1 MSAILQR
8 HDFRANTMP
17 VPPAWQAAAPRLMAA
32 SRSEFLTLGEHA
44 AVVWLV
50 VRGQAQVAAQ
60 EGRFKLDAGDWV
72 AFDRESDPGL
82 QVLRS
87 GLVLGVS
94 MPASMVAAL
103 GVSAH
108 NSVLTLGR
116 GRLTHRERREALAL
130 WRRHGAFAASG
141 EPRERHIREC
151 NAVFAFLAAVQ
162 RGALAG
168 VAHCPGHSL
177 RRKRQVFMR
186 MQRAWLRLQGN
197 PDRVLRIQD
206 LARGSNFSLWYFTK
220 VFSAVYG
227 IGPQQFG
234 VQVRLDQACDLL
246 GDPALSINEVASA
259 CGFENACSFA
269 RAFRGHYQLTATGYR
284 QQLHAAAMPPLAAAV
299 A

>member
-8 HDFRANTMP
+8 HDFRTSTMH
-17 VPPAWQAAAPRLMAA
+17 VPAAWQASSPRLMAA

-50 VRGQAQVAAQ
+50 VRGQAQVVAQ
-60 EGRFKLDAGDWV
+60 EGRFQLEAGDWI
-72 AFDRESDPGL
+72 ALDRDSDPNL

-116 GRLTHRERREALAL
+116 GRLSHRERWEALAL
-130 WRRHGAFAASG
+130 WRRNGAFGPEG
-141 EPRERHIREC
+141 ESRERHIREC
-151 NAVFAFLAAVQ
+151 SAVFAFLAAVQ

-168 VAHCPGHSL
+168 VALCPGHSL

-197 PDRVLRIQD
+197 PDRVLRIKD

-234 VQVRLDQACDLL
+234 VQVRLEQARDLL
-246 GDPALSINEVASA
+246 GEPALSINEVAAA

-269 RAFRGHYQLTATGYR
+269 RAFRGHYQITATGYR
-284 QQLHAAAMPPLAAAV
+284 QQLHARPLSRLAAAV

>member
-17 VPPAWQAAAPRLMAA
+17 VPPVWQAAAPRLMAA
-32 SRSEFLTLGEHA
+32 SRSGFLTLGEHA

-50 VRGQAQVAAQ
+50 VRGQARVAAQ
-60 EGRFKLDAGDWV
+60 EGRFQLEAGDWV

-116 GRLTHRERREALAL
+116 GRLTHRECWEALAL
-130 WRRHGAFAASG
+130 WRRHGAFATGG

-234 VQVRLDQACDLL
+234 VQVRLEQACDLL

-284 QQLHAAAMPPLAAAV
+284 QQLHATAMPPLAAAV

>member
-1 MSAILQR
+1 MSAVLHR
-8 HDFRANTMP
+8 NDFRTKAVVT
-17 VPPAWQAAAPRLMAA
+17 AGWQATSPRLTAA
-32 SRSEFLTLGEHA
+32 TRSEFLTLGEHA

-50 VRGQAQVAAQ
+50 VRGQAQVVAQ
-60 EGRFKLDAGDWV
+60 EGRFHLEPGDWI
-72 AFDRESDPGL
+72 ALDRDSDPSL

-87 GLVLGVS
+87 GLVLGMS
-94 MPASMVAAL
+94 IPAAMVATL

-108 NSVLTLGR
+108 NAILPLGR
-116 GRLTHRERREALAL
+116 GRLSHRERWEALAL
-130 WRRHGAFAASG
+130 WRRHGAFGPGG

-151 NAVFAFLAAVQ
+151 SAVFAFLTAIQCAAM
-162 RGALAG
+162 AG
-168 VAHCPGHSL
+168 VASCPGHSL

>member
-1 MSAILQR
+1 MNAILQR
-8 HDFRANTMP
+8 NDFRTNAI
-17 VPPAWQAAAPRLMAA
+17 VPAAWQAAMPRLAAA
-32 SRSEFLTLGEHA
+32 SRSDFLALGEHA
-44 AVVWLV
+44 AAVWLV
-50 VRGQAQVAAQ
+50 VRGQAQVASQ
-60 EGRFKLDAGDWV
+60 EGRFQLEPGDWI
-72 AFDRESDPGL
+72 ALDRESDPSL

-94 MPASMVAAL
+94 LPASVVAAL

-108 NSVLTLGR
+108 NSLLTLGR
-116 GRLTHRERREALAL
+116 GRLSHRERWEALAL
-130 WRRHGAFAASG
+130 WRRHGAFDPEG

-151 NAVFAFLAAVQ
+151 NAVYAFLSSIQ

-168 VAHCPGHSL
+168 VALCPGHSL

-206 LARGSNFSLWYFTK
+206 LARSSNFSLWYFTK

-234 VQVRLDQACDLL
+234 VQVRLEQARELL
-246 GDPALSINEVASA
+246 GEPALSINEVAAA

-269 RAFRGHYQLTATGYR
+269 RAFRGHFRTTASTYR
-284 QQLHAAAMPPLAAAV
+284 QQLPSRGLPPITAAV